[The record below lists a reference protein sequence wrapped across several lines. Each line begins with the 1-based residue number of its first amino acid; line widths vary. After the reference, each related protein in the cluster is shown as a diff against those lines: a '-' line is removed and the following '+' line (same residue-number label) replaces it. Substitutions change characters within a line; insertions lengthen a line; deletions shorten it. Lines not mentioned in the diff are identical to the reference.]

1 VSNAPVR
8 PVTVEPP
15 KTTMTTTT
23 QTPPR
28 LGRCPNCRTEIA
40 SYDVRI
46 HETPGRPPAV
56 LAECPNCRLP
66 VNPE

>member
-1 VSNAPVR
+1 
-8 PVTVEPP
+8 
-15 KTTMTTTT
+15 MTTTT